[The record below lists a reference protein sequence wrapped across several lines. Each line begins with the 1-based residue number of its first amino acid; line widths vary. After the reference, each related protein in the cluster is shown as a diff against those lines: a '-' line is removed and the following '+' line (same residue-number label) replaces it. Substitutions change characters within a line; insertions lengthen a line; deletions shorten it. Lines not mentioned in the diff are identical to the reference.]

1 MRPSD
6 RDTIVA
12 IATGHGE
19 AAIGIVR
26 LSGPEA
32 VGIASGF
39 FCGTHELNR
48 VEDRRVT
55 YGRMEGLVTA
65 GARPAE
71 PGEFTRR
78 AFLNGRIDLTQA
90 EALFGWSES

>member
-12 IATGHGE
+12 IATGPGE

-26 LSGPEA
+26 LTGPEA

-39 FCGTHELNR
+39 FLWITR
-48 VEDRRVT
+48 I
-55 YGRMEGLVTA
+55 
-65 GARPAE
+65 E
-71 PGEFTRR
+71 PH
-78 AFLNGRIDLTQA
+78 
-90 EALFGWSES
+90 